1 MHIHGCRGNRN
12 QRANGYKFCL
22 FRPHLALRSRGRQP
36 FCVGGLPV
44 ATQTWAEG
52 PRRYCLRL
60 LKHITESL
68 DSSGKDQQIR
78 EGKMA
83 HATLLRPLDT
93 VKVVEGKSVER
104 GKGSSRPCY
113 RVWRVPGHQPHH
125 RSTSTALQRPTSII
139 KIMMSGHPP
148 RLCITILPLS
158 RL

>member
-1 MHIHGCRGNRN
+1 VHIHGRRGNRT

-22 FRPHLALRSRGRQP
+22 SRPHLALRSRGRQP
-36 FCVGGLPV
+36 FCLGGLPV

-52 PRRYCLRL
+52 PRHCLRL
-60 LKHITESL
+60 FKYITESL
-68 DSSGKDQQIR
+68 DSSGKDQQIKA
-78 EGKMA
+78 EQDGPCNS
-83 HATLLRPLDT
+83 LRPLET

-113 RVWRVPGHQPHH
+113 RVWRVPGHQPHPQ
-125 RSTSTALQRPTSII
+125 STSTAWQRPTSII
-139 KIMMSGHPP
+139 EIMMSGHPP